1 LVQIY
6 GTYPPGFYPES
17 VAFINEKNA
26 LHRLVQT
33 SYEIIKNGTL
43 DALPFYYLILHQI
56 IPFTAKNVKVCILD
70 KFLRH
75 FFKKDN

>member
-1 LVQIY
+1 MYIYVLRPYILKKPKGLVQIY

-33 SYEIIKNGTL
+33 SL
-43 DALPFYYLILHQI
+43 
-56 IPFTAKNVKVCILD
+56 
-70 KFLRH
+70 
-75 FFKKDN
+75 